1 MCFIYTHIFICVQN
15 TLSQFYIVLDT
26 LKNSIKIPNNLI
38 STLKLIG
45 DKLCQKTY

>member
-1 MCFIYTHIFICVQN
+1 MHIFICVQN
-15 TLSQFYIVLDT
+15 IPSIYMVLDT

-38 STLKLIG
+38 STLKFIG